1 MARWNPFKT
10 KRATG
15 EQLYAAGRFEQAR
28 AAFAAA
34 IAENQQRLQSRPDD
48 LELNA
53 AIARDLHN
61 LGLCLGGL
69 RRFGEAAKVLAGAAT
84 IFESIEQHDDPVR
97 RTLWQSLRAGTVQSL
112 AGALGDA
119 GDLSQALV
127 ASRQAV
133 DLRRGLPTVEDT
145 EMARTLRMFAHVRAE
160 AGVELDE
167 AMSAAN
173 DAQTRLMNAI
183 SRSPDMA
190 TVEEIYTT
198 ELVMARVLARQGK
211 TAEAQRV
218 EALARSRHLDALP
231 AMMRNQQRPPG
242 Q

>member
-15 EQLYAAGRFEQAR
+15 EELYEAGRYEEAR

-34 IAENQQRLQSRPDD
+34 ITENQQRLQSRLDD
-48 LELNA
+48 VELNA
-53 AIARDLHN
+53 AIARDLNN
-61 LGLCLGGL
+61 LGLCLGRL
-69 RRFGEAAKVLAGAAT
+69 RRFGEAAKVFAGAAA
-84 IFESIEQHDDPVR
+84 ILESIEQHDDPVR
-97 RTLWQSLRAGTVQSL
+97 RALWQALRAGTVQSM

-119 GDLSQALV
+119 GDLDQALA
-127 ASRQAV
+127 ASRQAL

-167 AMSAAN
+167 ALSALN
-173 DAQTRLMNAI
+173 DAQARHMNAI
-183 SRSPDMA
+183 SKSPDMA
-190 TVEEIYTT
+190 TVNEIYTT

-211 TAEAQRV
+211 AAEAQRV
-218 EALARSRHLDALP
+218 EAMARSRHLDALP
-231 AMMRNQQRPPG
+231 TMMRNQQRG
-242 Q
+242 